1 MPRRR
6 NEPPRIVSLGEV
18 MIRYSPPGKMR
29 LEEATLLEV
38 RAAGA
43 EANFAAACARLGL
56 HATWISRLTDN
67 PLGRLIER
75 SIARYGV
82 DTSHIIWTDQDR
94 VGTYYI
100 EFGSPP
106 RPTRILYDRAGS
118 AISRLTVEE
127 MDWTPIRESTLF
139 HITGITP
146 ALSDSCRQVTLR
158 AIEEAHAGGA
168 LVSFDL
174 NYRSKLWTPEEAAPV
189 MRKCFAQ
196 ADLVFCSPEE
206 AALIFGQSGGP
217 KAVLEWLAE
226 EFQPQ
231 VAVLKLGAE
240 GAAAWQE
247 GTIHRVGAY
256 PTETVDPIGTG
267 DAFVAGFVYGYLTG
281 DVEKG
286 LRYGAAIAALKRT
299 IPGDIALVTLD
310 EVEELLQTQD
320 QSIRR

>member
-1 MPRRR
+1 MAQTSC
-6 NEPPRIVSLGEV
+6 RIVSLGEV
-18 MIRYSPPGKMR
+18 MIRFSPPGRIR
-29 LEEATLLEV
+29 LEEATVLEM

-56 HATWISRLTDN
+56 QAAWISRLTTN

-75 SIARYGV
+75 TIARYGV

-106 RPTRILYDRAGS
+106 RPTRVLYDRVGS
-118 AISRLTVEE
+118 AVSRLTMEE
-127 MDWTPIRESTLF
+127 MDWVPIRDSTLF

-146 ALSDSCRQVTLR
+146 ALSKSCRQVTLQ
-158 AIEEAHAGGA
+158 AMEEARAAGA

-174 NYRSKLWTPEEAAPV
+174 NYRSKLWAPEEAAPV
-189 MRKCFAQ
+189 MRECFAR
-196 ADLVFCSPEE
+196 ADLAFCSPEE
-206 AALIFGQSGGP
+206 AELVFGQSGRP
-217 KAVLEWLAE
+217 EAILEWVAE
-226 EFQPQ
+226 EFHPQ
-231 VAVLKLGAE
+231 VAVLKLGGE

-247 GTIHRVGAY
+247 GAVHQVGVY
-256 PTETVDPIGTG
+256 PTQTVDPIGTG

-281 DVEKG
+281 DAPRG
-286 LRYGAAIAALKRT
+286 LRYGAALAALKRT

-310 EVEELLQTQD
+310 EVEELLQTRD
-320 QSIRR
+320 QHIRR

>member
-1 MPRRR
+1 
-6 NEPPRIVSLGEV
+6 
-18 MIRYSPPGKMR
+18 MIRFSPPGRTR

-56 HATWISRLTDN
+56 HAAWISRLTDN

-106 RPTRILYDRAGS
+106 RPTRIIYDRAGS
-118 AISRLTVEE
+118 AVSRLRVEE
-127 MDWTPIRESTLF
+127 MDWTPIRDSTLF
-139 HITGITP
+139 HVTGITP
-146 ALSDSCRQVTLR
+146 ALSASCRQITLR
-158 AIEEAHAGGA
+158 AMAEAHAGGA
-168 LVSFDL
+168 LVSCDL
-174 NYRSKLWTPEEAAPV
+174 NYRSKLWGPEKAAAV

-206 AALIFGQSGGP
+206 AELIFGQRGEP
-217 KAVLEWLAE
+217 DEVLEWMGH
-226 EFQPQ
+226 EFDPQ

-247 GTIHRVGAY
+247 GVIHRVGVY
-256 PTETVDPIGTG
+256 PTETVDPVGTG

-320 QSIRR
+320 QHIRR